1 MAPARI
7 HPEYVG
13 RMAAADDGR
22 DRRGGDRDYFGFG
35 IALFE
40 PVAER
45 GGGQVQRRIATHPGI
60 AVQSGNGRIGDQV
73 HRIVRRKIDPVFGYD
88 AMSVRVGAGRQRGQ
102 SGGRVGL
109 HVIVMRVGEIGA
121 LIHEPAEAVS
131 REVVLET
138 VHIVCPHLADD
149 DIDHE
154 FGLGTC
160 LGGSASGAQC
170 AEQQDG

>member
-1 MAPARI
+1 MPCPSGLVPVDSVASPA
-7 HPEYVG
+7 
-13 RMAAADDGR
+13 
-22 DRRGGDRDYFGFG
+22 
-35 IALFE
+35 
-40 PVAER
+40 
-45 GGGQVQRRIATHPGI
+45 
-60 AVQSGNGRIGDQV
+60 AV
-73 HRIVRRKIDPVFGYD
+73 
-88 AMSVRVGAGRQRGQ
+88 
-102 SGGRVGL
+102 

-121 LIHEPAEAVS
+121 LIHEPAEAVG

-170 AEQQDG
+170 AQQQDG